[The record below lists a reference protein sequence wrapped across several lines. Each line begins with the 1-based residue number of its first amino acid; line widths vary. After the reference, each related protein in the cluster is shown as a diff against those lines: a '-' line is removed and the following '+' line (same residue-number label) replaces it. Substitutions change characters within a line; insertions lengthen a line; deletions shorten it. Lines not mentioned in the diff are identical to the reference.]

1 MPITVLAT
9 KSYQLNQL
17 DIMSMP
23 IGLAKTETSTM
34 KQIVR
39 IQDAK
44 LRNKKKDILLF
55 IYSTNIYQVSTL
67 SQQFF

>member
-1 MPITVLAT
+1 
-9 KSYQLNQL
+9 
-17 DIMSMP
+17 MSVP
-23 IGLAKTETSTM
+23 IGLAKTETSTV

-39 IQDAK
+39 IKDAK

-55 IYSTNIYQVSTL
+55 IYFTNIYQLSTL